1 MIQLGN
7 LPSTASQLID
17 AQGRATPVLQLF
29 FAAIQRAFTQATTTV
44 RALVPLFARATTV
57 GTSAAVEQDLYS
69 DTLAAGQFAA
79 DGDCVYVDFTVQ
91 YAGGA
96 ATRRVRYYVAGTLV
110 YDTAAIAAAGNTTGN
125 GWVWIIREDAS
136 TLRVTASGLGNN
148 NTSSTVVASTY
159 TRISG
164 LTLTNTQIIK
174 ITGQS
179 SLAAANDI
187 TAVAESV
194 SYLPAP

>member
-1 MIQLGN
+1 MC
-7 LPSTASQLID
+7 SS
-17 AQGRATPVLQLF
+17 
-29 FAAIQRAFTQATTTV
+29 
-44 RALVPLFARATTV
+44 
-57 GTSAAVEQDLYS
+57 DL
-69 DTLAAGQFAA
+69 
-79 DGDCVYVDFTVQ
+79 
-91 YAGGA
+91 
-96 ATRRVRYYVAGTLV
+96 

>member
-1 MIQLGN
+1 MAVN
-7 LPSTASQLID
+7 LPAASSALVGRD
-17 AQGRATPVLQLF
+17 GRATPVLQQF
-29 FAAIQRAFTQATTTV
+29 FAALVRSIPATV
-44 RALVPLFARATTV
+44 RALVPLFARATTA

-91 YAGGA
+91 YANA
-96 ATRRVRYYVAGTLV
+96 VATRRVRYYVAGTVV
-110 YDTAAIAAAGNTTGN
+110 YDTGAVAAAGNTTGN
-125 GWVWIIREDAS
+125 GWVWIVREDAS
-136 TLRVTASGLGNN
+136 TLRVTSSGLGNN
-148 NTSSTVVASTY
+148 NTSGTVVASAY
-159 TRISG
+159 NRITG
-164 LTLTNTQIIK
+164 LTLANTQILK